1 MPGSQA
7 EMLTEFLN
15 DGFIAV
21 DFGVD
26 TDLNGKFTE
35 EFREFSKKMITV
47 IQEFR
52 PEKIDM
58 GSYNSDSTSN
68 RQNINDLSEKGYLGS
83 VERTKKML
91 EEIYKKS

>member
-1 MPGSQA
+1 MVRRYYKTMPGSQA

-35 EFREFSKKMITV
+35 EFREFSKKMIQV
-47 IQEFR
+47 
-52 PEKIDM
+52 
-58 GSYNSDSTSN
+58 G
-68 RQNINDLSEKGYLGS
+68 L
-83 VERTKKML
+83 
-91 EEIYKKS
+91 